1 MTSVS
6 TETVGL
12 LLSRIRDVPDYPKPG
27 VMFKDITPL
36 LADPEAFTA
45 LTDAL
50 AALCVQHGA
59 TKIVGLEAR
68 GFILA
73 APVSVRAGIGFIPVR
88 KAGKLP
94 GATLKQAYE
103 LEYGTAEIEVHAEDL
118 SAGDRV
124 MVIDDVLATGGT
136 AEASLELIRRAGAEV
151 AGVAVLMELGF
162 LSGRERLESRPAR
175 RPAGRPDHGLSRPQ
189 STAEAGPEES
199 GARLR
204 CFSRQSRH
212 TRPRASARP
221 WLDTMGTSGPDRGT
235 RTLPQTPSGG
245 TPRGALLPDE
255 AQPLSAA
262 QPDQQA
268 TRSPRRPRP
277 RPPSPRRS
285 RSPRRPRARQAT
297 APAKTPAPA
306 PVAKP
311 VVPAGCRVPLRR
323 RLLQPGARPPRPPRR
338 AALVR
343 VQPGARTAAADSAQ
357 QRPQDRDGH
366 AAPGRDAPTRSPSA
380 GTAARSAR
388 AATRTSPTPS
398 R

>member
-6 TETVGL
+6 TETVDL

-50 AALCVQHGA
+50 AELCMEHGA

-151 AGVAVLMELGF
+151 AGVAVLMELSF
-162 LSGRERLESRPAR
+162 LSGRERLERAL
-175 RPAGRPDHGLSRPQ
+175 D
-189 STAEAGPEES
+189 
-199 GARLR
+199 GA
-204 CFSRQSRH
+204 
-212 TRPRASARP
+212 P
-221 WLDTMGTSGPDRGT
+221 LD
-235 RTLPQTPSGG
+235 
-245 TPRGALLPDE
+245 ALI
-255 AQPLSAA
+255 
-262 QPDQQA
+262 
-268 TRSPRRPRP
+268 T
-277 RPPSPRRS
+277 
-285 RSPRRPRARQAT
+285 
-297 APAKTPAPA
+297 
-306 PVAKP
+306 V
-311 VVPAGCRVPLRR
+311 
-323 RLLQPGARPPRPPRR
+323 
-338 AALVR
+338 
-343 VQPGARTAAADSAQ
+343 
-357 QRPQDRDGH
+357 
-366 AAPGRDAPTRSPSA
+366 
-380 GTAARSAR
+380 
-388 AATRTSPTPS
+388 
-398 R
+398 